1 MSFNAMN
8 SRPFHFLPERWE
20 NGFTLVE
27 LMVTLA
33 IGTILLMIAVPQF
46 TSAIQ
51 TQQSN
56 AETTNL
62 MNDLQF
68 ARSEAIKE
76 GQNVTICASSNGTSC
91 SGTTW
96 NSGWIIFSNI
106 SNASP
111 AAFKAGT
118 DVLLRVQTPFT
129 TKDSLASSPA
139 TNSVTYNRDGFGTNF
154 SNATGQLFTLH
165 NSPTNNG
172 ATRCVWIDPI
182 GRQQVIKYGATP
194 AAGYSCS

>member
-1 MSFNAMN
+1 MSFKATIL
-8 SRPFHFLPERWE
+8 RPDFYLPNRQVR
-20 NGFTLVE
+20 GFTLIE

-33 IGTILLMIAVPQF
+33 IGTILLMIAAPQF

-56 AETTNL
+56 AEMTNL
-62 MNDLQF
+62 MNDLQY

-76 GQNVTICASSNGTSC
+76 GQNVTICASSNGKSC

-118 DVLLRVQTPFT
+118 DVLLRVQTAFT
-129 TKDSLASSPA
+129 TKDNLTSSPA

-154 SNATGQLFTLH
+154 ANATGQMFTLH
-165 NSPTNNG
+165 NTPVNNN
-172 ATRCVWIDPI
+172 ATRCVWLDAL

-194 AAGYSCS
+194 TTGYSCS